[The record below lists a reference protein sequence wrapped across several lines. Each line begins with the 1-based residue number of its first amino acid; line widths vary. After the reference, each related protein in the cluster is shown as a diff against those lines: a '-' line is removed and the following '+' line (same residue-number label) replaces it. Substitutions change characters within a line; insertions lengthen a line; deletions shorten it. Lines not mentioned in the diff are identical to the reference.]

1 MSISHLLAPR
11 PLPHR
16 LLPSSPHNMNVHTR
30 TRTMCESF
38 LPALPH
44 FCFVKGLHCP
54 RHPLPVPHRALHLPL
69 YLPLSTFIFSF
80 PSLLPFFLYMRSL
93 RTGREASSLK
103 WVRARTQSSP
113 TTSLFNCHPYMKGVQ
128 CVVENHSMVLRLLRV
143 GGALPR
149 LETGGGRQ
157 QTTLMLIIYEVNN
170 STKKNGKRSSMWVL
184 SGYRTRTLL
193 FTLSYCS

>member
-1 MSISHLLAPR
+1 MSRATIGTSRTSALVTGLTGTKTSSEPPTSIAMS
-11 PLPHR
+11 
-16 LLPSSPHNMNVHTR
+16 SSPDQT
-30 TRTMCESF
+30 TMCSACA
-38 LPALPH
+38 PS
-44 FCFVKGLHCP
+44 P
-54 RHPLPVPHRALHLPL
+54 R
-69 YLPLSTFIFSF
+69 
-80 PSLLPFFLYMRSL
+80 L